1 MNHRNRFWTLTFVML
16 ILALVSIVFLNVIVS
31 RSPVRIDAT
40 ATGEHELSPRTQQL
54 LKNLPADFSVLIWA
68 NFNQVDTVAKQNVVD
83 VVTQFRR
90 NTQRVLISTA
100 DLSTP
105 DGQEVFRTVLTDL
118 AERDKVGIITHGQQ
132 VQAVIKSTY
141 DFAKIL
147 DETAPG
153 QLEALSQTLS
163 DPNIR
168 KAVSSRAQAVRA
180 ASKEFI
186 KIAAAANTLLS
197 TDAANT
203 DSASRVLR
211 DGLSA
216 SLLQFSTFVKEISKL
231 ADGSPDAAVTA
242 RANELVQTVGTA
254 RDALAAEFDKLA
266 KTPRPAI
273 ARVAEAIKSPR
284 GVLVI
289 GPSDLGLVALDF
301 DELFASS
308 GGKADNR
315 RQTEDLL
322 ATALIS
328 LSVPNKPIV
337 VLTHAESE
345 PLLTSGSRLFDEL
358 VAHLGRR
365 GIDVVEYSAAI
376 QPSPPTPA
384 ELDPTRTRPIVF
396 LVLAPDSSSSARSP
410 TDQPGAQRAQV
421 LGQALSALSASGA
434 SICLSVNPSILP
446 LSQQQ
451 DPVTTF
457 ALDFGLRVDSGRPIV
472 QLKGAA
478 GKQFADFDFVLQ
490 PLDSDHVISRA
501 IKGLPTFL
509 GFAVPFEPVKPTDGS
524 EVKIT
529 DLYSI
534 APADTTWA
542 EHEWIGVW
550 QTAANKR
557 SELVPS
563 TFDPAKD
570 SNRGPFV
577 VAAAV
582 ERTRPDKIVQRL
594 VYVGSNNYFADFIT
608 QARENIDGRQI
619 STFPGNFELLESS
632 LLWLAHQEATIAPA
646 PSSQAIAIIQPLTAA
661 RINLLR
667 IGLIVGLPILI
678 LALGVLYRYIR
689 G

>member
-1 MNHRNRFWTLTFVML
+1 MNNRNRFWTLTFVML
-16 ILALVSIVFLNVIVS
+16 LLALISLVFLNIIVS
-31 RSPVRIDAT
+31 RSPVRFDRT

-68 NFNQVDTVAKQNVVD
+68 NFSQVDTAAKQNVVD

-90 NTQRVLISTA
+90 NTQRVNISTA

-105 DGQEVFRTVLTDL
+105 GGQEVFRSLLLEL
-118 AERDKVGIITHGQQ
+118 ADRDKQGIITHGQQ
-132 VQAVIKSTY
+132 VQAVIKATY
-141 DFAKIL
+141 DFAKML
-147 DETAPG
+147 DETAPD
-153 QLEALSQTLS
+153 QLEALSQSLT

-168 KAVSSRAQAVRA
+168 KVISSRAQAVRA

-186 KIAAAANTLLS
+186 KIAAGANSLLA

-211 DGLSA
+211 DGITP
-216 SLLQFSTFVKEISKL
+216 SLLQFATFVKEISKL
-231 ADGSPDAAVTA
+231 ADGSPDPTITA
-242 RANELVQTVGTA
+242 RAKELVQSIGTS

-273 ARVAEAIKSPR
+273 ARVADAIKSPR

-289 GPSDLGLVALDF
+289 GPADLGLVALDF
-301 DELFASS
+301 DELFATS
-308 GGKADNR
+308 GARADSR
-315 RQTEDLL
+315 RQTEDLF

-345 PLLTSGSRLFDEL
+345 PLLTSGTRLFDDL

-365 GIDVVEYSAAI
+365 GIDVVEYSASI
-376 QPSPPTPA
+376 QPSPPTPQ

-396 LVLAPDSSSSARSP
+396 LVVSPDSSSSAKGP
-410 TDQPGAQRAQV
+410 TDQPGAQRAQG
-421 LGQALSALSASGA
+421 LGRALSSLSASGA
-434 SICLSVNPSILP
+434 SICLSVTPSILP

-457 ALDFGLRVDSGRPIV
+457 ALDFGLRIDSGRPIV

-478 GKQFADFDFVLQ
+478 GKQYANFDFVIQ
-490 PLDSDHVISRA
+490 PMDSDHVISRA
-501 IKGLPTFL
+501 VKGLPTFL
-509 GFAVPFEPVKPTDGS
+509 GFPVPCEPTKPTDGS

-529 DLYSI
+529 NLYSI
-534 APADTTWA
+534 APAETTWA
-542 EHEWIGVW
+542 EHEWIGFW

-557 SELVPS
+557 PDLVPS

-577 VAAAV
+577 TAAAV

-594 VYVGSNNYFADFIT
+594 VFVGSNNYFADFIT

-619 STFPGNFELLESS
+619 ATVPGNLELLESS